1 MTDNKKQ
8 IIKKQT
14 VIVKDDFFDDIVN
27 GLKSPIEE
35 KIEKQD
41 ADNSKVELGG

>member
-1 MTDNKKQ
+1 MTDT
-8 IIKKQT
+8 KKQT
-14 VIVKDDFFDDIVN
+14 IKKITLIVKDDFFDDIVN